1 MTVMSASSSASTSL
15 SVHSSHNL
23 NVMSPSQ
30 QQQQQSISSTPSL
43 TSLLHQKLT
52 TNNDHQKV
60 NQKQVLLND
69 IASGLANAV
78 AVAVSN
84 AVSNINSSS
93 QQHQNQEVLRQQ
105 LQQPLPDH
113 QKSQQQFSHL
123 RQQLESREPTTYHH
137 LNNQNILRKRL
148 SNINI
153 EAAVASAVNRYLA
166 TTIKNNQ
173 EKLAKSHE
181 NDVDMIPMHV

>member
-1 MTVMSASSSASTSL
+1 MS
-15 SVHSSHNL
+15 
-23 NVMSPSQ
+23 SPSQ
-30 QQQQQSISSTPSL
+30 QQQQQSISSTLSL

-52 TNNDHQKV
+52 TNNDLQKV

-84 AVSNINSSS
+84 AVSNINNNS
-93 QQHQNQEVLRQQ
+93 QQHQEVLRQQ
-105 LQQPLPDH
+105 LQQPAHLH
-113 QKSQQQFSHL
+113 QQLHLDPQKNQQFSHL
-123 RQQLESREPTTYHH
+123 RQQLESKEPTTYHH

-173 EKLAKSHE
+173 EKMANSD
-181 NDVDMIPMHV
+181 DVDMIQV

>member
-1 MTVMSASSSASTSL
+1 MS
-15 SVHSSHNL
+15 
-23 NVMSPSQ
+23 SPSQ
-30 QQQQQSISSTPSL
+30 QQQQLQSTPSL

-52 TNNDHQKV
+52 TNNVEHHQKV

-84 AVSNINSSS
+84 AVSNINNNS
-93 QQHQNQEVLRQQ
+93 QQHQEVLRQQ
-105 LQQPLPDH
+105 LQQPPPSPPISLQPDP
-113 QKSQQQFSHL
+113 QKSQQFSHL

-173 EKLAKSHE
+173 EKIANSD
-181 NDVDMIPMHV
+181 DVDMIPV

>member
-1 MTVMSASSSASTSL
+1 MSL
-15 SVHSSHNL
+15 
-23 NVMSPSQ
+23 PS
-30 QQQQQSISSTPSL
+30 QQQQQSISSAPSL

-52 TNNDHQKV
+52 TNNEHQKV

-84 AVSNINSSS
+84 AVSNINSNT
-93 QQHQNQEVLRQQ
+93 QQHQHQEVLRQQ
-105 LQQPLPDH
+105 LQQPLPDP
-113 QKSQQQFSHL
+113 QKNHQQFSHL
-123 RQQLESREPTTYHH
+123 RQQLESKEPTTYHH

-173 EKLAKSHE
+173 EKIA
-181 NDVDMIPMHV
+181 NDQDIDMIPMQV

>member
-1 MTVMSASSSASTSL
+1 MS
-15 SVHSSHNL
+15 
-23 NVMSPSQ
+23 SPSQ
-30 QQQQQSISSTPSL
+30 QQQQQLQSTPSL

-52 TNNDHQKV
+52 TNNVEHHQKV
-60 NQKQVLLND
+60 NQKQFLLND

-84 AVSNINSSS
+84 AVSNINNNS
-93 QQHQNQEVLRQQ
+93 QQHQEVLRQQ
-105 LQQPLPDH
+105 LQQPPPSPPISLQPDP
-113 QKSQQQFSHL
+113 QKSQQFSHL

-173 EKLAKSHE
+173 EKIANSD
-181 NDVDMIPMHV
+181 DVDMIPV

>member
-1 MTVMSASSSASTSL
+1 MS
-15 SVHSSHNL
+15 
-23 NVMSPSQ
+23 SPSQ
-30 QQQQQSISSTPSL
+30 QQQLQSISSTPSL

-60 NQKQVLLND
+60 TQKQVLLND

-84 AVSNINSSS
+84 AVSNINNNS
-93 QQHQNQEVLRQQ
+93 QQHQNNQEVLRQQ
-105 LQQPLPDH
+105 LQQPPLPPPSILQTDP
-113 QKSQQQFSHL
+113 QKSQQFSHL
-123 RQQLESREPTTYHH
+123 RQQLESREPTTFHH

-173 EKLAKSHE
+173 EKIANSD
-181 NDVDMIPMHV
+181 DVDMIPV

>member
-1 MTVMSASSSASTSL
+1 MS
-15 SVHSSHNL
+15 
-23 NVMSPSQ
+23 SPSQ
-30 QQQQQSISSTPSL
+30 QQQQLQSISSTPSL

-52 TNNDHQKV
+52 TNNVEHHQKV

-84 AVSNINSSS
+84 AVSNINNNS
-93 QQHQNQEVLRQQ
+93 QQHHNQEVLRQQ
-105 LQQPLPDH
+105 LQQPPSTPPISLQPDP
-113 QKSQQQFSHL
+113 QKSQQFSHL

-173 EKLAKSHE
+173 EKLANSD
-181 NDVDMIPMHV
+181 DVDMIPV